1 MKFRDF
7 ILPELPAYLLSVI
20 LATAGVFFGI
30 FPYFIIYKLLLSL
43 NADATSQKII
53 FFSVEIIVSFALQ
66 ILMHSISTAIS
77 HKTAFR
83 ILERARL
90 AITEKMIK
98 MPLGYTR
105 MKGCGYFHSMLIDS
119 IERLEYPLAHAI
131 PETTSNILI
140 PVVVIGV
147 LFGLNIKIGFAVLI
161 PSAVTLFFYL
171 PMYVGIM
178 NDFANTYYCTLENM
192 NGRVIEYIQGNKE
205 IKIFGNENNAYSKY
219 EESINSYKNATLSL
233 YNKMYFVTS
242 PSFVILS
249 SIIVSVLSVGGFLY
263 LNKELSAYD
272 YLFSVILSMGIGNSL
287 LKFTEFMDN
296 FYHIRNGKRLIE
308 EVLSAPELEDSIINI
323 KQNIGNEIVFED
335 VSFSYGNEDVLKNIS
350 LVFEEHKK
358 TAIVGPSGSGKT
370 TLANLISRF
379 WDIEKGTITIGGVSY
394 KDLSLETLMSKIT
407 YVTQDTFLFN
417 MSILENIRIGK
428 LAASDKEVFK
438 AAELAQCEEFIRDLE
453 NGYHTIVGDEGT
465 KLSGGQRQRIIIA
478 RAILKNSPIL
488 ILDEAT
494 AYTDMENQEKIQ
506 HSLNQLCAD
515 KTLILIAHRLSTIT
529 DCDKIIV
536 MDNGKLND
544 IGTHEELLKSSSL
557 YREMWITH
565 ISSKNFILSEKRR
578 EIC

>member
-7 ILPELPAYLLSVI
+7 ILPELPAYLLSVV

-30 FPYFIIYKLLLSL
+30 FPYFIVYKLLLSL
-43 NADATSQKII
+43 NAAATSQKII
-53 FFSVEIIVSFALQ
+53 FFSVGIIVSFALQ
-66 ILMHSISTAIS
+66 LLMHSISTAVS
-77 HKTAFR
+77 HKTAFH

-98 MPLGYTR
+98 IPLGYTR
-105 MKGCGYFHSMLIDS
+105 MKGSGYFHSMLIDS

-131 PETTSNILI
+131 PETTSNVLI

-147 LFGLNIKIGFAVLI
+147 LFGLNIKIGLAVLI

-178 NDFANTYYCTLENM
+178 NDFANTYYCALENM
-192 NGRVIEYIQGNKE
+192 NGRVIEYIRGNKE
-205 IKIFGNENNAYSKY
+205 IKIFGNENSAYSKY
-219 EESINSYKNATLSL
+219 EESINRYKNATLSL

-249 SIIVSVLSVGGFLY
+249 SMIVSVLSVGGFLY
-263 LNKELSAYD
+263 LNKELFAHE
-272 YLFSVILSMGIGNSL
+272 YLLSVILTMGIGSSL

-308 EVLSAPELEDSIINI
+308 EVLSAPELEDSVVNS

-335 VSFSYGNEDVLKNIS
+335 VRFSYGNEDVLKDIS

-394 KDLSLETLMSKIT
+394 KDLSLETLMNKVT

-428 LAASDKEVFK
+428 STASDEEVFK
-438 AAELAQCEEFIRDLE
+438 AAEFAQCEEFIRDLE

-536 MDNGKLND
+536 MDDGKLNA

-557 YREMWITH
+557 YREMWMTH
-565 ISSKNFILSEKRR
+565 VNSKNFILSEKRR